1 MSSSFLSFHRQ
12 SFHFDTEDTGP
23 AYTQVQIQHPS
34 RAAPGQNSTP
44 GLHSLRMLTAM
55 RHLRWH
61 ALLVD
66 RAVLAVEGADS
77 KKLLQGLT
85 TADVD
90 ALEAGPLYTAFLS
103 AQGRVLFDAFLVAGP
118 GGSVLLDVEQQAVT
132 GLAAHIKRYMLR
144 SKATVR
150 DASSEYQ
157 VVAAAGSSAAGAVA
171 NPPTAGSPCEGGV
184 WVDPRLPSLLG
195 YRVLHRREATRPA
208 WLDGSAE
215 TSAALYAFQLSL
227 LGVPCGARD
236 LPPSEALPL
245 ESNLELLNA
254 ISFHKGCYLGQE
266 LTARTKFRGVV
277 RKRLLPVVDA
287 QRCPSHSSSN
297 VGGAAAAE
305 TSMHAF
311 SHLPYAERTLAERL
325 LSASD
330 TGQKQLPSSAHD
342 ESEPSDDEGT
352 LRDPRGGKAATLRS
366 FNTTLG
372 IGMALCRLDALRE
385 GALLVAPH
393 RPPLIP
399 LKPTW
404 WPDEVL
410 KSPQ

>member
-1 MSSSFLSFHRQ
+1 
-12 SFHFDTEDTGP
+12 
-23 AYTQVQIQHPS
+23 
-34 RAAPGQNSTP
+34 
-44 GLHSLRMLTAM
+44 MLTTPRASVALLTHSEDDFLNKTPSTSWRPTPFTAPPPETMLAAM
-55 RHLRWH
+55 RHRRWH
-61 ALLVD
+61 APLLD

-132 GLAAHIKRYMLR
+132 GLAAHIKRYKLR

-157 VVAAAGSSAAGAVA
+157 VVAAAGSSAAGAL
-171 NPPTAGSPCEGGV
+171 PTAGSPCEGGA
-184 WVDPRLPSLLG
+184 WADPRLPSLLG
-195 YRVLHRREATRPA
+195 YRVLHRREASRPA
-208 WLDGSAE
+208 WLDDSAE
-215 TSAALYAFQLSL
+215 TSAALYAFQLRL

-254 ISFHKGCYLGQE
+254 ISFRKGCYLGQE
-266 LTARTKFRGVV
+266 LTARTQFRGVV

-287 QRCPSHSSSN
+287 QWVPSPSLSN

-311 SHLPYAERTLAERL
+311 SHLPCAERKLAERL
-325 LSASD
+325 LSAPD
-330 TGQKQLPSSAHD
+330 TGQMQLPSSMLH
-342 ESEPSDDEGT
+342 ESEPSDDDGT

-366 FNTTLG
+366 FDATLG

-385 GALLVAPH
+385 GASLVAPH

-410 KSPQ
+410 KPPRE